1 MHGSTAS
8 ALSLL
13 RICCQYADQTICNFT
28 EIPVEVNGPQV
39 STIFV
44 QEQDV

>member
-39 STIFV
+39 SSLN
-44 QEQDV
+44 EKELR